1 MTGIGK
7 KKHFLML
14 FFLCGYIQ
22 MGRTYIYIV
31 KECQFCI
38 LIKDFPLVLVINV
51 GEGCVKE
58 RFKTIICL
66 NNSNKE
72 GY

>member
-1 MTGIGK
+1 
-7 KKHFLML
+7 
-14 FFLCGYIQ
+14 